1 MDATTAIAA
10 STLFRGLTP
19 GQCETFGTIARK
31 RRIPAGEDVFRL
43 GQEATMLFVVCSGV
57 VQLTVSLKLK
67 TTGDDRDVV
76 VEEVGEGETLAWSAL
91 VEPHRF
97 TMSGRARTDVD
108 LLGFAR
114 RDLQTMLA
122 VHPDAGLRIMTN
134 LAQLISRRLGVVQAM
149 WNRELQRT
157 VSGTFG

>member
-1 MDATTAIAA
+1 MDAAATIA
-10 STLFRGLTP
+10 SSRLFRGLTP
-19 GQCETFGTIARK
+19 GQCEPFGSIAHERHV
-31 RRIPAGEDVFRL
+31 PAGEYVFRL
-43 GQEATMLFVVCSGV
+43 GQEAAVLFVVCSGV
-57 VQLTVSLKLK
+57 VELTVPLKM
-67 TTGDDRDVV
+67 TGDDREVV
-76 VEEVGEGETLAWSAL
+76 VEEAREGETVAWSAL

-122 VHPDAGLRIMTN
+122 VQPDTGLRIMTN
-134 LAQLISRRLGVVQAM
+134 LAQVIGGRLHVVQTM

-157 VSGTFG
+157 VSNTFG

>member
-1 MDATTAIAA
+1 MDAAATIAA

-19 GQCETFGTIARK
+19 GQCEPFVSIARA
-31 RRIPAGEDVFRL
+31 RELPGGEYVFRL
-43 GQEATMLFVVCSGV
+43 GQEAATLFVVRSGIV
-57 VQLTVSLKLK
+57 ELTVPMMM
-67 TTGDDRDVV
+67 TGDERDVV
-76 VEEVGEGETLAWSAL
+76 LEEAHEGDTLAWSAL
-91 VEPHRF
+91 VQPHRF

-122 VHPDAGLRIMTN
+122 LQPDAGLRIMSN
-134 LAQLISRRLGVVQAM
+134 LAQVIGRRLHVVQTM

-157 VSGTFG
+157 VSETFG